1 MPIIIRHYGRRR
13 GEVYK
18 AVGDVGD
25 DLVCAEVGVV

>member
-18 AVGDVGD
+18 DVGD